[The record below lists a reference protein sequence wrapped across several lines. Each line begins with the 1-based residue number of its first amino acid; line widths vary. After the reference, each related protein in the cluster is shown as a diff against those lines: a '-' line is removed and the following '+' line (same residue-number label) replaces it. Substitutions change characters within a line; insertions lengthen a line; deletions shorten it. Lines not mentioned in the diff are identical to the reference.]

1 MGVANKIDYGKLFN
15 ALEFYKGKG
24 FTYQDVAWSVSPA
37 VSAITR
43 PNQTE
48 DFYLSDTVL
57 VASAEQSFLQMMT
70 DYQLVRGRHCAISP
84 CFRDEQADAL
94 HGQYFMKVELID
106 TLNISE
112 LSLFTIMFTAH
123 EFFSQYIACHVEKTG
138 DYSYDI
144 VAKDNGI
151 ELGSYGIRSHEKLN
165 WIYAT
170 GCAEPR
176 LSYAL
181 TQRG

>member
-1 MGVANKIDYGKLFN
+1 MGVANNIDYGKLFH

-24 FTYQDVAWSVSPA
+24 FTYQDVPWSVTPI

-43 PNQTE
+43 PEQTE

-57 VASAEQSFLQMMT
+57 VASAEQSFLQLMSDNRLTQGCYCAMT
-70 DYQLVRGRHCAISP
+70 P
-84 CFRDEQADAL
+84 CFRDETVDEL

-106 TLNISE
+106 TLHISE
-112 LSLFTIMFTAH
+112 LRLFAIMFAAH
-123 EFFSQYIACHVEKTG
+123 EFFTHYLPCHTEKTG
-138 DYSYDI
+138 DFSYDI
-144 VAKDNGI
+144 VANGTDI
-151 ELGSYGIRSHEKLN
+151 ELGSYGIRSHGKLD

-181 TQRG
+181 NQRG